1 MTTLSALIKN
11 RRFLVKRRK
20 QNHKISFHFLSGSPH
35 TPRRKW
41 IGKEIFGFGSRPKG
55 ARGAPRSLH
64 HAIGAYGEVQSHHA
78 LRACVSRQNPADFA
92 HTMFELRPRNTANIH
107 FCPKRQE
114 RACREA
120 TRNAIFALRAK
131 VFSETEPARG
141 RERRVRLSK
150 AQSPAVAGQPIFLFA
165 LSSDVKRFL
174 ISIARKPNFQYE

>member
-1 MTTLSALIKN
+1 M
-11 RRFLVKRRK
+11 VKRRK

-64 HAIGAYGEVQSHHA
+64 HAIGAYRKGKSHHA

-92 HTMFELRPRNTANIH
+92 RTMFELRPKNTANFH

-131 VFSETEPARG
+131 VFSETEKARG
-141 RERRVRLSK
+141 RARGGFVLSK
-150 AQSPAVAGQPIFLFA
+150 AQSPAKAGQPIFLFA
-165 LSSDVKRFL
+165 LSGDVERFL
-174 ISIARKPNFQYE
+174 ISIALKLTFQYE

>member
-1 MTTLSALIKN
+1 M
-11 RRFLVKRRK
+11 VKRRK

-64 HAIGAYGEVQSHHA
+64 HAIGAYRKGKSHHA

-92 HTMFELRPRNTANIH
+92 RTMFELRPKNTANFH

-131 VFSETEPARG
+131 VFSEPEKARG
-141 RERRVRLSK
+141 RARGGSFGQSSKQNESFATNLFVRPVGRCR
-150 AQSPAVAGQPIFLFA
+150 AIFNFDCPQA
-165 LSSDVKRFL
+165 NF
-174 ISIARKPNFQYE
+174 SI

>member
-1 MTTLSALIKN
+1 M
-11 RRFLVKRRK
+11 KRRK

-41 IGKEIFGFGSRPKG
+41 IGKEIFGFGSRPEG
-55 ARGAPRSLH
+55 ARGAQYSLH

-78 LRACVSRQNPADFA
+78 RGACVSHQNPADFA
-92 HTMFELRPRNTANIH
+92 HTMFELRPRNTANFH

-131 VFSETEPARG
+131 VFSEPEKARG
-141 RERRVRLSK
+141 RARGGSFEQSSKSRSGGTTNLFVRPVGRCK
-150 AQSPAVAGQPIFLFA
+150 AIFNFYCPQA
-165 LSSDVKRFL
+165 KF
-174 ISIARKPNFQYE
+174 SI

>member
-1 MTTLSALIKN
+1 M
-11 RRFLVKRRK
+11 KRRK
-20 QNHKISFHFLSGSPH
+20 QNHKISFHFFSGSPH

-41 IGKEIFGFGSRPKG
+41 IGKEIFGFGLRPKG

-64 HAIGAYGEVQSHHA
+64 HAIGAYDLGSSHHA

-92 HTMFELRPRNTANIH
+92 HTMFELRPKNTANFH

-131 VFSETEPARG
+131 VFSETEKARG
-141 RERRVRLSK
+141 RARGGSFEQSSKQNKSFATNLFVRPIGRSK
-150 AQSPAVAGQPIFLFA
+150 AIFHF
-165 LSSDVKRFL
+165 DCPHL
-174 ISIARKPNFQYE
+174 IFQYE

>member
-1 MTTLSALIKN
+1 MWIML
-11 RRFLVKRRK
+11 KRRK
-20 QNHKISFHFLSGSPH
+20 QNHKISFHFFSGSPH

-64 HAIGAYGEVQSHHA
+64 HAIRAYGEVQSHHA

-92 HTMFELRPRNTANIH
+92 HTLFELRPRNTANFH

-131 VFSETEPARG
+131 VFSGIEKARG
-141 RERRVRLSK
+141 HARGGSN
-150 AQSPAVAGQPIFLFA
+150 QSF
-165 LSSDVKRFL
+165 
-174 ISIARKPNFQYE
+174 